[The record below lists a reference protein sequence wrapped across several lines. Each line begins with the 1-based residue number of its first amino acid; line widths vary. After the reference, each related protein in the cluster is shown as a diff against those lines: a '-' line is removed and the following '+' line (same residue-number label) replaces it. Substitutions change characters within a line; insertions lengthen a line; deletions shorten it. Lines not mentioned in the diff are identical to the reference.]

1 MKSYLIHCKFDYYCQ
16 GTDTT
21 QGDFLVYGENFPD
34 ACRKLEQNINKEIFY
49 SADEKGYTDFPV
61 YDANLNKSLYI

>member
-34 ACRKLEQNINKEIFY
+34 ACRKLEQNINKEIF
-49 SADEKGYTDFPV
+49 
-61 YDANLNKSLYI
+61 SLLFLKYKL